1 MKKLLTLT
9 LLTIGLSGNA
19 LAEGVAYDPYEDYNR
34 FMFGVNDRIDR
45 HFLSPVAR
53 GYRAVTPRPVRSGIG
68 NFFNNLRDIVSVGSN
83 LLRLN
88 ISKAGSDL
96 VRVGINTTFG
106 FGGLIDIASEA
117 QMPNNK
123 NTLGDTFASWG
134 WKNSNYFVYPLLG
147 PSTVRDA
154 LGNTIISVYSPEKL
168 AFGNGAGYWAATGVK
183 TLDTRANLLD
193 LTDGVNQVALD
204 RYTFI
209 RDAYMAAR
217 AKQTGTTLPGS
228 EDDYVPSFEEDGG
241 IPAVQP
247 QLLPSSPPLNQPPP
261 PSHLPNLR
269 QTAPSQLQ
277 LLPRPTPNL
286 PLPQTK
292 KTTAAPPPIPS
303 TKKSSAAKI
312 AALLIFR

>member
-19 LAEGVAYDPYEDYNR
+19 LAEGVAYDPYEGYNR

-53 GYRAVTPRPVRSGIG
+53 GYRTVTPRPVRSGIG

-154 LGNTIISVYSPEKL
+154 LGNTITSVYSPEKL

-228 EDDYVPSFEEDGG
+228 EDDYVPSFEEDSGNTG
-241 IPAVQP
+241 SAATVTAEQPAAEP
-247 QLLPSSPPLNQPPP
+247 ATAAQPPAEP
-261 PSHLPNLR
+261 KANS
-269 QTAPSQLQ
+269 TAPA
-277 LLPRPTPNL
+277 
-286 PLPQTK
+286 
-292 KTTAAPPPIPS
+292 AAPAPANTEP
-303 TKKSSAAKI
+303 AAPADQENNSRPAPNTI
-312 AALLIFR
+312 YEEILSR

>member
-19 LAEGVAYDPYEDYNR
+19 LAEGVAYDPYEGYNC

-53 GYRAVTPRPVRSGIG
+53 GYRTVTPKPVRSGIG

-88 ISKAGSDL
+88 ISKASTDL

-106 FGGLIDIASEA
+106 FGGLIDIAGAA

-154 LGNTIISVYSPEKL
+154 LGNTIVSVYSPEKL
-168 AFGNGAGYWAATGVK
+168 ALGNGAGYWAATGVK
-183 TLDTRANLLD
+183 ALDTRANLLE

-204 RYTFI
+204 RYAFI
-209 RDAYMAAR
+209 RDAYMSAR

-228 EDDYVPSFEEDGG
+228 EDDYVPSFEEGG
-241 IPAVQP
+241 GNTGSESATSAATGQPAAEP
-247 QLLPSSPPLNQPPP
+247 EANS
-261 PSHLPNLR
+261 
-269 QTAPSQLQ
+269 TAPAEA
-277 LLPRPTPNL
+277 LPRPTPNL
-286 PLPQTK
+286 PPQQTK

-312 AALLIFR
+312 AALPIFR

>member
-1 MKKLLTLT
+1 MKKLLTLI

-19 LAEGVAYDPYEDYNR
+19 LAEGVAYDPYEGYNR

-45 HFLSPVAR
+45 YFLAPAAR
-53 GYRAVTPRPVRSGIG
+53 GYRTVTPKPVRSGIG

-88 ISKAGSDL
+88 ISKAGTDL

-106 FGGLIDIASEA
+106 FGGLIDIAGAA

-154 LGNTIISVYSPEKL
+154 LGNTIVSVYSPEKFAL
-168 AFGNGAGYWAATGVK
+168 GNGTGYWAVTGVK
-183 TLDTRANLLD
+183 ALDTRANLLE

-204 RYTFI
+204 RYAFI
-209 RDAYMAAR
+209 RDAYMSAR

-228 EDDYVPSFEEDGG
+228 EDDYVPGSVATTTAEQ
-241 IPAVQP
+241 PAA
-247 QLLPSSPPLNQPPP
+247 
-261 PSHLPNLR
+261 
-269 QTAPSQLQ
+269 APA
-277 LLPRPTPNL
+277 
-286 PLPQTK
+286 
-292 KTTAAPPPIPS
+292 TAAPPSAEPEANS
-303 TKKSSAAKI
+303 TAPAEAPAPANTEPADPADQENNSRPDPNTIHEEILS
-312 AALLIFR
+312 R

>member
-19 LAEGVAYDPYEDYNR
+19 LAEGVAYDPYEGYNR

-53 GYRAVTPRPVRSGIG
+53 GYRTVTPRPVRSGIG

-88 ISKAGSDL
+88 ISKASTDL

-106 FGGLIDIASEA
+106 FGGLIDIAGAA

-154 LGNTIISVYSPEKL
+154 LGNTITSVYSPEKL

-228 EDDYVPSFEEDGG
+228 EDDYVPSFEEGG
-241 IPAVQP
+241 GNTGSESATSAATGQPAAEP
-247 QLLPSSPPLNQPPP
+247 
-261 PSHLPNLR
+261 
-269 QTAPSQLQ
+269 A
-277 LLPRPTPNL
+277 
-286 PLPQTK
+286 
-292 KTTAAPPPIPS
+292 TAACR
-303 TKKSSAAKI
+303 T
-312 AALLIFR
+312 

>member
-19 LAEGVAYDPYEDYNR
+19 LAEGVAYDPYEGYNR

-45 HFLSPVAR
+45 YFLAPAAR
-53 GYRAVTPRPVRSGIG
+53 GYRTVTPKPVRSGIG

-88 ISKAGSDL
+88 ISKASTDL

-106 FGGLIDIASEA
+106 FGGLIDIAGAA

-154 LGNTIISVYSPEKL
+154 LGNTIVSVYSPEKFAL
-168 AFGNGAGYWAATGVK
+168 GNGAGYWAATGVK
-183 TLDTRANLLD
+183 ALDTRANLLE

-204 RYTFI
+204 RYAFI
-209 RDAYMAAR
+209 RDAYMSAR

-228 EDDYVPSFEEDGG
+228 EATTSVATGQPTTE
-241 IPAVQP
+241 PA
-247 QLLPSSPPLNQPPP
+247 
-261 PSHLPNLR
+261 
-269 QTAPSQLQ
+269 
-277 LLPRPTPNL
+277 
-286 PLPQTK
+286 
-292 KTTAAPPPIPS
+292 TAAPPPAEPEANS
-303 TKKSSAAKI
+303 TAPAEAPAPANTEPAAPADQENNSRPAPNTI
-312 AALLIFR
+312 HEEILSR

>member
-1 MKKLLTLT
+1 MKKLLTFT

-19 LAEGVAYDPYEDYNR
+19 LAEGVAYDPYEGYNR

-45 HFLSPVAR
+45 YFLAPAAR
-53 GYRAVTPRPVRSGIG
+53 GYRTVTPKPVRSGIG

-88 ISKAGSDL
+88 ISKASTDL

-106 FGGLIDIASEA
+106 FGGLIDIAGAA

-154 LGNTIISVYSPEKL
+154 LGNTIVSVYSPEKFAL
-168 AFGNGAGYWAATGVK
+168 GNGAGYWAATGVK
-183 TLDTRANLLD
+183 ALDTRANLLE

-204 RYTFI
+204 RYAFI
-209 RDAYMAAR
+209 RDAYMSAR

-228 EDDYVPSFEEDGG
+228 EDDYVPSFEEDSSNTGSEATTSAATG
-241 IPAVQP
+241 QPAAEP
-247 QLLPSSPPLNQPPP
+247 
-261 PSHLPNLR
+261 
-269 QTAPSQLQ
+269 A
-277 LLPRPTPNL
+277 
-286 PLPQTK
+286 
-292 KTTAAPPPIPS
+292 TAAPPPAEPEANS
-303 TKKSSAAKI
+303 TAPAEAPAPANTEPAAPADQENNSRPAPNTI
-312 AALLIFR
+312 HEEILSR

>member
-9 LLTIGLSGNA
+9 LLALSLSSNA
-19 LAEGVAYDPYEDYNR
+19 LAEGVAYDPYEGYNR

-45 HFLSPVAR
+45 HVLSPAAR
-53 GYRAVTPRPVRSGIG
+53 GYRAVTPKPVRSGIG

-83 LLRLN
+83 LLRLD
-88 ISKAGSDL
+88 ISKAGTDL

-106 FGGLIDIASEA
+106 FGGLIDIAGEA

-154 LGNTIISVYSPEKL
+154 VGNTITSAYSPESAL
-168 AFGNGAGYWAATGVK
+168 FGNGSGYWAATGVK
-183 TLDTRANLLD
+183 VLDTRASLLD
-193 LTDGVNQVALD
+193 LTDSVEQAALD
-204 RYTFI
+204 RYAFV

-228 EDDYVPSFEEDGG
+228 QDDYVPSFEEGG
-241 IPAVQP
+241 NNADNAPAADT
-247 QLLPSSPPLNQPPP
+247 SSTA
-261 PSHLPNLR
+261 
-269 QTAPSQLQ
+269 QTVSTPAP
-277 LLPRPTPNL
+277 TAGNL
-286 PLPQTK
+286 PATPAAEAAAEA
-292 KTTAAPPPIPS
+292 AAPANNTGSPLPPNTIRVETERP
-303 TKKSSAAKI
+303 
-312 AALLIFR
+312 

>member
-19 LAEGVAYDPYEDYNR
+19 LAEGVAYDPYEGYNR

-228 EDDYVPSFEEDGG
+228 EDDYVPSFEEDSGNTG
-241 IPAVQP
+241 SEATATAEQPAAEP
-247 QLLPSSPPLNQPPP
+247 
-261 PSHLPNLR
+261 
-269 QTAPSQLQ
+269 A
-277 LLPRPTPNL
+277 
-286 PLPQTK
+286 
-292 KTTAAPPPIPS
+292 TTAQPSAEPAANSATPAANTPADNTNGGRPAPTIHEEIIS
-303 TKKSSAAKI
+303 
-312 AALLIFR
+312 R

>member
-19 LAEGVAYDPYEDYNR
+19 LAEGVAYDPYEGYNR

-45 HFLSPVAR
+45 YFLAPAAR
-53 GYRAVTPRPVRSGIG
+53 GYRTVTPKPVRSGIG

-88 ISKAGSDL
+88 ISKASTDL

-106 FGGLIDIASEA
+106 FGGLIDIAGAA

-147 PSTVRDA
+147 PSTVCDA
-154 LGNTIISVYSPEKL
+154 LGNTIVSVYSPEKL
-168 AFGNGAGYWAATGVK
+168 ALGNGAGYWAATGVK
-183 TLDTRANLLD
+183 ALDTRANLLE

-204 RYTFI
+204 RYAFI
-209 RDAYMAAR
+209 RDAYMSAR

-241 IPAVQP
+241 NTGSAATATAEQPAAEP
-247 QLLPSSPPLNQPPP
+247 
-261 PSHLPNLR
+261 
-269 QTAPSQLQ
+269 A
-277 LLPRPTPNL
+277 
-286 PLPQTK
+286 
-292 KTTAAPPPIPS
+292 TAACRTGGKQHRP
-303 TKKSSAAKI
+303 
-312 AALLIFR
+312 R

>member
-1 MKKLLTLT
+1 MKKLLTLI

-19 LAEGVAYDPYEDYNR
+19 LAEGVAYDPYEGYNR

-106 FGGLIDIASEA
+106 FGGLIDIAGAA

-154 LGNTIISVYSPEKL
+154 LGNTIVSVYSPR
-168 AFGNGAGYWAATGVK
+168 K
-183 TLDTRANLLD
+183 TR
-193 LTDGVNQVALD
+193 
-204 RYTFI
+204 
-209 RDAYMAAR
+209 
-217 AKQTGTTLPGS
+217 
-228 EDDYVPSFEEDGG
+228 
-241 IPAVQP
+241 
-247 QLLPSSPPLNQPPP
+247 
-261 PSHLPNLR
+261 LR
-269 QTAPSQLQ
+269 QRRRLLGRHRRENPRYPRQPARPNRRRKPSRARPLHLHPRCLHGRPRQTNRYHPARQRRRLRAQL
-277 LLPRPTPNL
+277 
-286 PLPQTK
+286 
-292 KTTAAPPPIPS
+292 
-303 TKKSSAAKI
+303 
-312 AALLIFR
+312 

>member
-19 LAEGVAYDPYEDYNR
+19 LAEGVAYDPYEGYNR

-45 HFLSPVAR
+45 YFLAPAAR
-53 GYRAVTPRPVRSGIG
+53 GYRTVTPKPVRSGIG

-88 ISKAGSDL
+88 ISKAGTDL

-106 FGGLIDIASEA
+106 FGGLIDIAGAA

-154 LGNTIISVYSPEKL
+154 LDNTIVSVYSPEKFAL
-168 AFGNGAGYWAATGVK
+168 GNGTGYWAVTGVK
-183 TLDTRANLLD
+183 ALDT
-193 LTDGVNQVALD
+193 
-204 RYTFI
+204 
-209 RDAYMAAR
+209 R

-228 EDDYVPSFEEDGG
+228 EDDYVPSFEEDGSNTG
-241 IPAVQP
+241 SVATTTAEQPAA
-247 QLLPSSPPLNQPPP
+247 
-261 PSHLPNLR
+261 
-269 QTAPSQLQ
+269 APA
-277 LLPRPTPNL
+277 
-286 PLPQTK
+286 
-292 KTTAAPPPIPS
+292 TAAPPSAEPEANSTAPAEAPAPANTEPS
-303 TKKSSAAKI
+303 DPADQENNSRPDPNTIHEEILS
-312 AALLIFR
+312 R

>member
-1 MKKLLTLT
+1 M
-9 LLTIGLSGNA
+9 
-19 LAEGVAYDPYEDYNR
+19 AEGVAYDPYEGYNR

-45 HFLSPVAR
+45 YFLAPAER

-154 LGNTIISVYSPEKL
+154 LGNTIVSVYSPEKL
-168 AFGNGAGYWAATGVK
+168 ALGNGAGYWAATGVK
-183 TLDTRANLLD
+183 ALDTRANLLE

-204 RYTFI
+204 RYAFI
-209 RDAYMAAR
+209 RDAYMSAR

-228 EDDYVPSFEEDGG
+228 EDDYVPSFEEGG
-241 IPAVQP
+241 GNTGSEASAATGQPAAEP
-247 QLLPSSPPLNQPPP
+247 
-261 PSHLPNLR
+261 
-269 QTAPSQLQ
+269 A
-277 LLPRPTPNL
+277 
-286 PLPQTK
+286 
-292 KTTAAPPPIPS
+292 TAAPTEAPAPANTEP
-303 TKKSSAAKI
+303 AAPADQENNSRPAPNTI
-312 AALLIFR
+312 HEEILSR